1 MDTKIYLD
9 TNIILDL
16 FDNERN
22 SSEASVEL
30 IDKLFNGGADF
41 YINSDTLTNTFF
53 ILKSRK
59 KVLQEVAIQALERAK
74 TLCEI
79 VPIEESDVQKAIDL
93 CKDTTTPYK
102 DYEDTMQYVCAKKI
116 GADLIVTNDKGF
128 VSLDIEICR
137 TKHIDKID

>member
-1 MDTKIYLD
+1 MDTNIYLD

-22 SSEASVEL
+22 SSKASIEL
-30 IDKLFNGGADF
+30 IDKLFDEGADF

-53 ILKSRK
+53 ILKSRQ

-93 CKDTTTPYK
+93 CKDVATPYK
-102 DYEDTMQYVCAKKI
+102 DYEDAVQYICAKKI
-116 GADLIVTNDKGF
+116 EADLIVTNDNGF
-128 VSLDIEICR
+128 VSLDISMVG
-137 TKHIDKID
+137 TNG

>member
-22 SSEASVEL
+22 SSKASIEL
-30 IDKLFNGGADF
+30 IDTLFDKGAEF
-41 YINSDTLTNTFF
+41 YINSDTLTNMFF

-93 CKDTTTPYK
+93 CKDTETSYK
-102 DYEDTMQYVCAKKI
+102 DYEDAVQYVCAKKI
-116 GADLIVTNDKGF
+116 EADMIVTNDKKF
-128 VSLDIEICR
+128 VSLDIELEKTIG
-137 TKHIDKID
+137 